1 MPVDSKDF
9 MSILNQF
16 KTSLLKQAARRAGY
30 PTECTRVVHQSHSGT
45 YLQEQP
51 K

>member
-1 MPVDSKDF
+1 MYSKGF
-9 MSILNQF
+9 MTILSQF
-16 KTSLLKQAARRAGY
+16 KTSLLLKQTAGKAGY
-30 PTECTRVVHQSHSGT
+30 STECTHVVRQSHSGT